1 MFMEAKCAS
10 KRPEDTWR
18 GPLAAILAD
27 PSFMTRREEWIMPRH
42 RLPTVTMT
50 TDIVIFTVRDH
61 RLEILLIQR
70 GNPPFQGR
78 WALPGGLLEPE
89 EDLDVCAR
97 RELEEETGVTD
108 LPLEQLHTFGAPHRD
123 PRGRVVTV
131 AHYTMV
137 RAERLK
143 PPRAG
148 SDAARVG
155 WFAVDSLPA
164 LAFDHAEII
173 AMARRR
179 LGARLGESAEAFGYL
194 PEVFTLEDMRT
205 VHEIIRGERL
215 DPREFRRRAL
225 GAGLIEPAGEV
236 RTGSRRLVRVYRPI
250 RRASS

>member
-1 MFMEAKCAS
+1 
-10 KRPEDTWR
+10 
-18 GPLAAILAD
+18 
-27 PSFMTRREEWIMPRH
+27 
-42 RLPTVTMT
+42 MT
-50 TDIVIFTVRDH
+50 TDIVIFTIRDQ

-70 GNPPFQGR
+70 GNPPFQGC

-89 EDLDVCAR
+89 EDLEVCAR
-97 RELEEETGVTD
+97 RELEEETGVTG
-108 LPLEQLHTFGAPHRD
+108 LSLEQLHTFGAAHRD

-131 AHYTMV
+131 AYYTMV
-137 RAERLK
+137 RVERLK

-148 SDAARVG
+148 SDASQVG
-155 WFAVDSLPA
+155 WFAVDDLPS

-194 PEVFTLEDMRT
+194 PETFTLTELRA
-205 VHEIIRGERL
+205 VHEIIRGEWL

-225 GAGLIEPAGEV
+225 CAGLIEPAGEA
-236 RTGSRRLVRVYRPI
+236 RTGSRRPVRVYRPI

>member
-1 MFMEAKCAS
+1 
-10 KRPEDTWR
+10 
-18 GPLAAILAD
+18 
-27 PSFMTRREEWIMPRH
+27 MPRH
-42 RLPTVTMT
+42 RLPTLTMT
-50 TDIVIFTVRDH
+50 TDIVIFTIRDQ

-97 RELEEETGVTD
+97 RELEEETGVTG
-108 LPLEQLHTFGAPHRD
+108 LPLEQLHTFGVPHRD

-143 PPRAG
+143 PRAG

-155 WFAVDSLPA
+155 WFAVDGLPD

-173 AMARRR
+173 ALARRR
-179 LGARLGESAEAFGYL
+179 LWARFGESADAFGYL
-194 PEVFTLEDMRT
+194 PRTFTLDEMRT
-205 VHEIIRGERL
+205 LYSIVRGEPLEPKAFLRWA
-215 DPREFRRRAL
+215 R
-225 GAGLIEPAGEV
+225 GAGLISEV
-236 RTGSRRLVRVYRPI
+236 EATRIGPRRTVRLYQASRRE
-250 RRASS
+250 SS